1 MVTEFISS
9 FWYKYIFLKICCF
22 TSYLMVSHKS
32 RKVVN
37 NFWTIIFFPKEYH
50 FISFHL
56 RTVKPWIWEPEKLK
70 KYPKEKYANS
80 LCFSGSWTFQTCYQ
94 WPSSVSF
101 GDDLV
106 MGAYQRSMSTFLKVF
121 TQRQM
126 RSQVIRL
133 IGLSPRYCPILKFT
147 GFLIFLLCTVKRWVL
162 WWQLRWLPEL
172 LPPFLFQ
179 GCKDEGDRPQEP
191 RDCGWSGDGCVPGAE
206 DPWGSLQRHS
216 E

>member
-1 MVTEFISS
+1 MLVSGIHQSESAILISPLCFGVASYLGHHRASSRIFLSYMVTEFISS

-106 MGAYQRSMSTFLKVF
+106 MGAYQRSMSTFW
-121 TQRQM
+121 M
-126 RSQVIRL
+126 EH
-133 IGLSPRYCPILKFT
+133 
-147 GFLIFLLCTVKRWVL
+147 FLWRCL
-162 WWQLRWLPEL
+162 
-172 LPPFLFQ
+172 
-179 GCKDEGDRPQEP
+179 P
-191 RDCGWSGDGCVPGAE
+191 RDKW
-206 DPWGSLQRHS
+206 DPKSSDWLAFPLGTVQS
-216 E
+216 